1 MQYQIWVPS
10 RFTIVYRSFSK
21 CEQSSQ
27 YITIHCN
34 WILIWAKLLQKE
46 ATEVTL
52 WIPWLARRQILPPNV
67 PKAHVASLLTGP
79 NFLQMVVAGE
89 LYVKSYGDLLVLLLA
104 ATCSKYFLF
113 WCLDASRCDMQSILS
128 LLRSTSGFEEFTNVC
143 KIVRFM
149 TLAQAASTFQPIS
162 KTKQFKLTINQ
173 RNMVIVI
180 CATIS
185 IYIK

>member
-10 RFTIVYRSFSK
+10 RFTIVYNSFSK

-52 WIPWLARRQILPPNV
+52 WIPWLARRQILPRNV
-67 PKAHVASLLTGP
+67 PKAHVACLLTGP
-79 NFLQMVVAGE
+79 NFLQMFVAGE

-104 ATCSKYFLF
+104 ATCCYLSSKYFLF
-113 WCLDASRCDMQSILS
+113 WCLDASRCDMQCLRYRSSGRPVDLKSLQTSAKSSGSWPWHRPVQRFNRSQKPNSSNWLS
-128 LLRSTSGFEEFTNVC
+128 TNR
-143 KIVRFM
+143 IW
-149 TLAQAASTFQPIS
+149 S
-162 KTKQFKLTINQ
+162 
-173 RNMVIVI
+173 
-180 CATIS
+180 
-185 IYIK
+185 